1 VTRGR
6 RPQIS
11 VSRAGP
17 YGAASAKNKPTG
29 SAYITFRR
37 NEDARRCIET
47 MHNTQWDGAPARQ
60 ALGRPARPL
69 RCLAPLRARVA
80 AAAVRPR
87 RARPRERAR
96 AGKVIKACYG
106 TTKYCN
112 AFLKGVACNNSDCLY
127 LHDVGAPRRA
137 PRLDVYVWQALCCR
151 HWYAARPGC

>member
-1 VTRGR
+1 M
-6 RPQIS
+6 
-11 VSRAGP
+11 SRAGP

-60 ALGRPARPL
+60 PPPRSPPRGCLGRLL
-69 RCLAPLRARVA
+69 RCLAVLRAG
-80 AAAVRPR
+80 AAVTDQPR
-87 RARPRERAR
+87 RARPCERAC

-127 LHDVGAPRRA
+127 LHDVGA
-137 PRLDVYVWQALCCR
+137 L
-151 HWYAARPGC
+151 AARPAPTAAARKRSVAASGMMQARWSGR